1 MDFILFLLRVKILI
15 FFFCFGYIST
25 NERPDASFQVPH
37 YFTLYMMNILVVNI
51 PARVSLSSLDSCS
64 EKAEI
69 VRHSSKEI
77 YCQDV
82 HIFSNPIAFIPYHR
96 RYFSS
101 FAIYF
106 LFVKK
111 SIFNE
116 TTYKSVSTNLP
127 IKFLPEVCLEVLPI
141 EFDM

>member
-1 MDFILFLLRVKILI
+1 
-15 FFFCFGYIST
+15 
-25 NERPDASFQVPH
+25 
-37 YFTLYMMNILVVNI
+37 MMNILVVNI

-69 VRHSSKEI
+69 VRQLYVILQNKFIVKMS
-77 YCQDV
+77 
-82 HIFSNPIAFIPYHR
+82 IFSPTRLHLYLITVDIFHHLLYT
-96 RYFSS
+96 S
-101 FAIYF
+101 
-106 LFVKK
+106 LLLKK